1 MDTIKQLSKKRH
13 IRKEISK
20 NNISQ
25 KLNNEIKATQ
35 KFLNDIYKKRYRRK
49 KSFNR
54 IQASDFLAE
63 TYRRQRYKIQNDE
76 R

>member
-1 MDTIKQLSKKRH
+1 MDKIKALSQKSH

-35 KFLNDIYKKRYRRK
+35 KMLNDIYKKRYKRK

-54 IQASDFLAE
+54 IQACDFIAE
-63 TYRRQRYKIQNDE
+63 TYRTQRYKIKNG
-76 R
+76 